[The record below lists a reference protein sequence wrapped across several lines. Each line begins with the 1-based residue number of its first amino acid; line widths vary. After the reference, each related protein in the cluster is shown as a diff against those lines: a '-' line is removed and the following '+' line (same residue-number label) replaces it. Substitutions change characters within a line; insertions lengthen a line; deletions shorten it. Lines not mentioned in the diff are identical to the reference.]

1 MKEVEKALTK
11 NEMAALSIQTEAY
24 ERESDAL
31 KTAAKTEMD
40 SVREGD
46 QRGVLAG
53 SSRVQAGVTEAA
65 GGQRTAMGQE
75 LMDLERL
82 KADEE
87 TRINDIGIQLKLGEV
102 AGAQQA
108 AAALSDSAA
117 AGNAAAMQGV
127 ASAAMQGVNMA
138 TASTYGKSSEAKE
151 LGRKQNKYTRQQ
163 RRDSDLTRKEFNT
176 QKLPGMQKQYQTE
189 ISNLTLGGALPT
201 KQVSQTFKDSNGV
214 EQTKLVDAARTD
226 LSDIADMGQA
236 EFQNFMLEL
245 TPEQRDSVLYQLKL
259 KN

>member
-1 MKEVEKALTK
+1 
-11 NEMAALSIQTEAY
+11 
-24 ERESDAL
+24 
-31 KTAAKTEMD
+31 
-40 SVREGD
+40 
-46 QRGVLAG
+46 
-53 SSRVQAGVTEAA
+53 
-65 GGQRTAMGQE
+65 MGQE

-87 TRINDIGIQLKLGEV
+87 TRKNDIGIQLKLGEV

-127 ASAAMQGVNMA
+127 ASAAMQGANMA
-138 TASTYGKSSEAKE
+138 TASTYGKSGEAKE
-151 LGRKQNKYTRQQ
+151 LGRKQNKYIRQQ
-163 RRDSDLTRKEFNT
+163 RRGSDLTRKEFNT

-189 ISNLTLGGALPT
+189 ISNLTLGGNLPT
-201 KQVSQTFKDSNGV
+201 KQVSKTFTDENGV
-214 EQTKLVDAARTD
+214 KQTTLVDAARTD

-245 TPEQRDSVLYQLKL
+245 TPEQQQSVLMQLGL
-259 KN
+259 KK